1 MTAGQVFFTMALTV
15 TSIMLF
21 RWSFQRDRML
31 GLIVA
36 ASLVLRLLGA
46 LMFTWYLEAQGREFF
61 ADDEMG
67 YLGAGQLI
75 VEGWQRNVQYEMEE
89 GVRAVV
95 LGGYAYWNAL
105 LVWVCG
111 PSLLPMRLA
120 NGVVGAA
127 GAILAFLL
135 SECFFPNKTAH
146 RAAALLVGLSPSLVV
161 WSLTNL
167 RETFLA
173 VLALATVLSGVSIIK
188 TWGWVRFGSFLGCLM
203 LLGSLRIYYAALLGW
218 LSLGMYS
225 FLSSASLRYKVLL
238 LVPVTLSIGLALQT
252 VTGSFLAMDTTTETL
267 ARHIMQTD
275 DGSDSEV
282 EYLTFPPDLGDL
294 GELIV
299 RLPAVLF
306 GRFDSRAGVGL
317 LMSIFLFPEWLA
329 TFAIL
334 PLAYWGLINAIR
346 QRRYESLLPAAYVCV
361 MVLVLAWTHGDPWT
375 TYRHRATYWPF
386 VLVLAGGGISLAL
399 RARTSRSPSL
409 IDTATAH
416 PQKGRHRYFGSRSS

>member
-167 RETFLA
+167 RE
-173 VLALATVLSGVSIIK
+173 
-188 TWGWVRFGSFLGCLM
+188 RF
-203 LLGSLRIYYAALLGW
+203 W
-218 LSLGMYS
+218 LS
-225 FLSSASLRYKVLL
+225 
-238 LVPVTLSIGLALQT
+238 
-252 VTGSFLAMDTTTETL
+252 
-267 ARHIMQTD
+267 
-275 DGSDSEV
+275 
-282 EYLTFPPDLGDL
+282 
-294 GELIV
+294 
-299 RLPAVLF
+299 
-306 GRFDSRAGVGL
+306 
-317 LMSIFLFPEWLA
+317 
-329 TFAIL
+329 
-334 PLAYWGLINAIR
+334 
-346 QRRYESLLPAAYVCV
+346 
-361 MVLVLAWTHGDPWT
+361 
-375 TYRHRATYWPF
+375 
-386 VLVLAGGGISLAL
+386 
-399 RARTSRSPSL
+399 
-409 IDTATAH
+409 
-416 PQKGRHRYFGSRSS
+416 